1 VSKDDKLFFSEN
13 EVVAYLEDMI
23 QMGMAT
29 SNEMELYED
38 YLYDGKM
45 KKLNNTY
52 KQVIF
57 RMRDEWESE
66 F

>member
-1 VSKDDKLFFSEN
+1 VSKDDKVFFSGD
-13 EVVAYLEDMI
+13 EVLAYLEDMI

-29 SNEMELYED
+29 AEEIELYED

-57 RMRDEWESE
+57 KMRDEWGSE